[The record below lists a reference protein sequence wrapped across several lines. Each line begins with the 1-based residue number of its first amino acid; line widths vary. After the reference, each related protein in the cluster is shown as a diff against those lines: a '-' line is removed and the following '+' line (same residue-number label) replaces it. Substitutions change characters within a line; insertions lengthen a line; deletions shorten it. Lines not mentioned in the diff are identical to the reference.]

1 MGGIAAVAICAAFT
15 SCSKN
20 NDVFDQNAVQQ
31 MEEQKKQEALEKNIA
46 KVNEQYAVA
55 FEKAFGKVGSNVDW
69 GFGSSKASTRAAMPD
84 APSFSDKAKAIDPK
98 KPTEPTFS
106 RTFYNKLSDASSAI
120 YSGDVADDNAWN
132 AISNAIVYIDSK
144 SSKVGSNSQNMTII
158 VNETMSFNA
167 GGLNTNG
174 NGPVICV
181 AEGKTLTLTGMK
193 QNITIYLAP
202 GANLDATNVSSFD
215 KCNLIMSGNNTVTG
229 GAMYFAYGSVVNK
242 GGTITATS
250 IQLDNSSNLWNE
262 GTVNVSGSLN
272 SNNQNSNIYNANTI
286 TAASMTLDQ
295 SATLWNEGTIQ
306 LKNSD
311 GTYTTSNK
319 LEGKNTNIIIYNASG
334 KTIELGSIELK
345 SSAPEILYNDGTVTC
360 HGEISLDNTADEI
373 INNGTLTATSLN
385 MKAGGKMY
393 NTVITNISGLT
404 KISNSNCQWQNDGQ
418 YTSGSFEVDQYAVKN
433 FNNCKLIVN
442 GNFWLNRG
450 TFVLNSDASV
460 VCNTFTWED
469 TSDFYLGGKSLLKV
483 SGQFLTKNANSGY
496 GLRGVGSDYAVVQAS
511 SIAHQGNEQFRMS
524 YYGNLYI
531 ATDNHFEQW
540 YKDNP
545 NTNQPAYWYESSV
558 KFKFKGQ
565 TIATI
570 PETPCN
576 PGYQGEDNQETPT
589 YRVIAE
595 DLNAEEAS
603 DFDFNDVVFDVEP
616 NETGTAAKII
626 VRAAGGIFKL
636 TVAGQEVHAAF
647 GQTAKADGLY
657 PMINTQPWNP
667 EVKATLIESYE
678 GDFSSDAAIRNTIK
692 NIEIKVY
699 KPGFEETGIELSAQT
714 GKSACKILVDQT
726 FNVVTERTG
735 IADKNTNFHKYVQ
748 GTWDTT
754 TNGFWW
760 KKN

>member
-84 APSFSDKAKAIDPK
+84 APSFSNKATAIDPK

-202 GANLDATNVSSFD
+202 GANLDATNASSFD

-511 SIAHQGNEQFRMS
+511 SIAHQGNDQFRMS

-558 KFKFKGQ
+558 KFKFKGE
-565 TIATI
+565 TTATI

-595 DLNAEEAS
+595 DLNASEAS

-616 NETGTAAKII
+616 NEAGTAAKIV
-626 VRAAGGIFKL
+626 VRAAGGIYKL

-692 NIEIKVY
+692 DIKIKVY
-699 KPGFEETGIELSAQT
+699 KPGFEENGIELSAQT
-714 GKSACKILVDQT
+714 GKPACKILVDQT

>member
-1 MGGIAAVAICAAFT
+1 MKKYLMKGFAAIVFCGAIA
-15 SCSKN
+15 SCSH
-20 NDVFDQNAVQQ
+20 DMDSGSDAVQS
-31 MEEQKKQEALEKNIA
+31 KVQET
-46 KVNEQYAVA
+46 Y
-55 FEKAFGKVGSNVDW
+55 EKAFVTRFGTPASTQTW
-69 GFGSSKASTRAAMPD
+69 GFGTSAKANTRAAMPD
-84 APSFSDKAKAIDPK
+84 APSFSDKATAIDPK

-181 AEGKTLTLTGMK
+181 AEGKTLTLTGMG

-202 GANLDATNVSSFD
+202 GANLDATNASSFD

-262 GTVNVSGSLN
+262 GTINVSGSLN
-272 SNNQNSNIYNANTI
+272 SNNNYANIYNANTI

-393 NTVITNISGLT
+393 NTVTTNISGLT

-558 KFKFKGQ
+558 KFKFKGE
-565 TIATI
+565 TTATI

-626 VRAAGGIFKL
+626 VRAAGGIYKL

-714 GKSACKILVDQT
+714 GKPACKILVDQT
-726 FNVVTERTG
+726 FDVVTERTG

>member
-229 GAMYFAYGSVVNK
+229 GAMYFAYGSVVNN

-393 NTVITNISGLT
+393 NTVTTNISGLT

-558 KFKFKGQ
+558 KFKFKGE
-565 TIATI
+565 TTATI

-626 VRAAGGIFKL
+626 VRAAGGIYKL

-667 EVKATLIESYE
+667 EVKATLFESYS
-678 GDFSSDAAIRNTIK
+678 GNFHSDAEIRNTIK

-714 GKSACKILVDQT
+714 GKPACKILVDQT